1 MRHWIISRAQLLRSM
16 SAAFMLLCSAPLTAS
31 AQTPDPFYKGKTVRL
46 VVGFSAG
53 GGFDLYARM
62 IAPYIAKELGANVV
76 VENQPGAGGITAT
89 NRMMTAPPDGL
100 QIMLVN
106 GLAAAFGQF
115 TEQQGVRYDLGKM
128 EHLGTVSGNPW
139 VWLVT
144 STAPWKS
151 VADVVADKRRYMWS
165 AGGPIDGLSDGA
177 AFTCAALQLDCNVVL
192 GYPGSNDSA
201 LSVAKGEMD
210 MMYIVDTS
218 AANYVATGQ
227 IRVLATM
234 GRARSR
240 IFPDVPT
247 IFEAAKLSDEAAAL
261 LDFHST
267 AEKLGRILVAPPGTP
282 PERLTVL
289 RAAVKAALTD
299 PALIA
304 EGDKTQRNIEFSS
317 AEDTRKA
324 SISVV
329 SDPTPEQKQ
338 RMIAIL
344 ARVETKSGGDH
355 GGLFKDHRSARRP
368 GGQRHSK
375 PRARALYAQRAAR
388 LACDG
393 HRPGRQL

>member
-1 MRHWIISRAQLLRSM
+1 MRWDTMLRSM
-16 SAAFMLLCSAPLTAS
+16 AAAFMLFCAGSTSAR
-31 AQTPDPFYKGKTVRL
+31 AQAPDMAYFKGKTVRL
-46 VVGFSAG
+46 IVGFSAG

-62 IAPYIAKELGANVV
+62 IAPYIARELGANVV

-115 TEQQGVRYDLGKM
+115 TEQQGVRYDLAKL

-144 STAPWKS
+144 ASSPWKS
-151 VADVVADKRRYMWS
+151 VADVLADKRKYMWS

-177 AFTCAALQLDCNVVL
+177 AFTCEALALDCNVVL

-201 LSVAKGEMD
+201 LAVGKGEMD
-210 MMYIVDTS
+210 MLYIVDTS

-227 IRVLATM
+227 IRVLASM
-234 GRARSR
+234 GRARSKL
-240 IFPDVPT
+240 FPDVPT
-247 IFEAAKLSDEAAAL
+247 VFEAAKLSEEGAAL

-282 PERLTVL
+282 PERLAAL
-289 RAAVKAALTD
+289 RAAVKTALTD
-299 PALIA
+299 PVLIA
-304 EGDKTQRNIEFSS
+304 EGDKTQRNVEFAS
-317 AEDTRKA
+317 AEETRKS

-329 SDPTPEQKQ
+329 SDPSPAQKQ
-338 RMIAIL
+338 RMISIL
-344 ARVETKSGGDH
+344 ARVEK
-355 GGLFKDHRSARRP
+355 K
-368 GGQRHSK
+368 
-375 PRARALYAQRAAR
+375 
-388 LACDG
+388 
-393 HRPGRQL
+393 

>member
-1 MRHWIISRAQLLRSM
+1 MRNTFTFWSALLARMCIAVVLASLAPAAARAQ
-16 SAAFMLLCSAPLTAS
+16 ADDAS
-31 AQTPDPFYKGKTVRL
+31 YYKGKTVRI
-46 VVGFSAG
+46 VVGYTTG

-62 IAPYIAKELGANVV
+62 IAPYLSKALGANVI

-115 TEQQGVRYDLGKM
+115 TEQTGVRYDLAKL

-144 STAPWKS
+144 ANAPWKN
-151 VADVVADKRRYMWS
+151 AQDVVADKRRYMWS

-177 AFTCAALQLDCNVVL
+177 AFTCEALQLDCNIVL

-201 LSVAKGEMD
+201 FSVAKGEMD

-218 AANYVATGQ
+218 AANYVAGNQ

-234 GRARSR
+234 SRTRSH
-240 IFPDVPT
+240 IFPDTPT
-247 IFEAAKLSDEAAAL
+247 IFESVKLSPESAAL

-282 PERLTVL
+282 PGRLAIL
-289 RAAVKAALTD
+289 REAIRVALTD

-304 EGDKTQRNIEFSS
+304 EGEKSQRTVEYSNADE
-317 AEDTRKA
+317 TRKA
-324 SISVV
+324 AIGVV
-329 SDPTPEQKQ
+329 SDPTPEQKK
-338 RMIAIL
+338 RMIEIL
-344 ARVETKSGGDH
+344 ARVEK
-355 GGLFKDHRSARRP
+355 K
-368 GGQRHSK
+368 
-375 PRARALYAQRAAR
+375 
-388 LACDG
+388 
-393 HRPGRQL
+393 

>member
-1 MRHWIISRAQLLRSM
+1 MRQWISSRTKLLRSIG
-16 SAAFMLLCSAPLTAS
+16 AAFLLFCAAPLAAK
-31 AQTPDPFYKGKTVRL
+31 AQMADANFFKGKTVRL

-62 IAPYIAKELGANVV
+62 IAPYIGRALGANVV

-115 TEQQGVRYDLGKM
+115 TEQQGVRYDLGKL

-144 STAPWKS
+144 ANAPWKN
-151 VADVVADKRRYMWS
+151 VQDVVNDKRRYMWS

-177 AFTCAALQLDCNVVL
+177 AFTCEALQLDCNIVL

-218 AANYVATGQ
+218 AANYVTGGQ

-234 GRARSR
+234 GRTRSH
-240 IFPDVPT
+240 IFPDAPT

-282 PERLTVL
+282 PERLLAL
-289 RAAVKAALTD
+289 RAAIKVALTD

-304 EGDKTQRNIEFSS
+304 EGDKSQRNIEFYS

-324 SISVV
+324 AIGVV

-344 ARVETKSGGDH
+344 ARIEK
-355 GGLFKDHRSARRP
+355 K
-368 GGQRHSK
+368 
-375 PRARALYAQRAAR
+375 
-388 LACDG
+388 
-393 HRPGRQL
+393 

>member
-1 MRHWIISRAQLLRSM
+1 MRHLIGSSAELLRSM
-16 SAAFMLLCSAPLTAS
+16 GAAFLLLCLAPLAAE
-31 AQTPDPFYKGKTVRL
+31 AQTADAGFYKGKTVRL

-62 IAPYIAKELGANVV
+62 IAPYIARELGANVV

-89 NRMMTAPPDGL
+89 NRIMTSPPDGL
-100 QIMLVN
+100 QITLVN

-115 TEQQGVRYDLGKM
+115 TEQQGVRYVLGKM

-144 STAPWKS
+144 SAAPWKS
-151 VADVVADKRRYMWS
+151 VGDVVADKRRYMWS

-177 AFTCAALQLDCNVVL
+177 AFTCAALQLECNVVL

-247 IFEAAKLSDEAAAL
+247 IFEAAKLSDDAAAL

-282 PERLTVL
+282 PERLAVL

-317 AEDTRKA
+317 AEDTRQA

-344 ARVETKSGGDH
+344 ARVEK
-355 GGLFKDHRSARRP
+355 K
-368 GGQRHSK
+368 
-375 PRARALYAQRAAR
+375 
-388 LACDG
+388 
-393 HRPGRQL
+393 

>member
-1 MRHWIISRAQLLRSM
+1 MRWDTLLRSM
-16 SAAFMLLCSAPLTAS
+16 AAAFMLFCAGFTSAR
-31 AQTPDPFYKGKTVRL
+31 AQAPDMAFFKGKTVRL
-46 VVGFSAG
+46 IVGFSAG

-62 IAPYIAKELGANVV
+62 IAPYIARELGANVI

-115 TEQQGVRYDLGKM
+115 TEQQGVRYDLAKL

-144 STAPWKS
+144 ASSPWKS
-151 VADVVADKRRYMWS
+151 VADVLADKRKYMWS

-177 AFTCAALQLDCNVVL
+177 AFTCEALVLDCNVVL

-201 LSVAKGEMD
+201 LAVGKGEMD
-210 MMYIVDTS
+210 MLYIVDTS

-227 IRVLATM
+227 IRVLASM
-234 GRARSR
+234 GRARSKL
-240 IFPDVPT
+240 FPDVPT
-247 IFEAAKLSDEAAAL
+247 VFEAAKLSEEGAAL

-282 PERLTVL
+282 PERLAAL

-299 PALIA
+299 PVLIA
-304 EGDKTQRNIEFSS
+304 EGDKTQRNVEFAS
-317 AEDTRKA
+317 AEETRKS

-329 SDPTPEQKQ
+329 SDPSPAQKR
-338 RMIAIL
+338 RMISIL
-344 ARVETKSGGDH
+344 ARVEK
-355 GGLFKDHRSARRP
+355 K
-368 GGQRHSK
+368 
-375 PRARALYAQRAAR
+375 
-388 LACDG
+388 
-393 HRPGRQL
+393 

>member
-1 MRHWIISRAQLLRSM
+1 MPIRHLFWRRLL
-16 SAAFMLLCSAPLTAS
+16 APLCLALTLAIASGLFATTAK
-31 AQTPDPFYKGKTVRL
+31 AQGADTAYYKGKTVRII
-46 VVGFSAG
+46 VGYTAG

-62 IAPYIAKELGANVV
+62 IAPYISRSLGATVI

-115 TEQQGVRYDLGKM
+115 TEQTGVRYDLARL

-139 VWLVT
+139 VWLVHG
-144 STAPWKS
+144 SSPWKS
-151 VADVVADKRRYMWS
+151 VQEVLADKHKYMWS

-177 AFTCAALQLDCNVVL
+177 AFTCEALKLDCNIVL

-201 LSVAKGEMD
+201 LSVANGEMD

-218 AANYVATGQ
+218 AANYVAGNQ

-234 GRARSR
+234 GLTRSR
-240 IFPDVPT
+240 IFPNTPT
-247 IFEAAKLSDEAAAL
+247 IFEAVKLSPEGAAL

-282 PERLTVL
+282 PERLATL
-289 RAAVKAALTD
+289 REAIRVALTD
-299 PALIA
+299 PALVA
-304 EGDKTQRNIEFSS
+304 EGEATQRYIEYAN

-324 SISVV
+324 TLGVV
-329 SDPTPEQKQ
+329 SDPTPEQKK
-338 RMIAIL
+338 RMIEIL
-344 ARVETKSGGDH
+344 ARIEK
-355 GGLFKDHRSARRP
+355 K
-368 GGQRHSK
+368 
-375 PRARALYAQRAAR
+375 
-388 LACDG
+388 
-393 HRPGRQL
+393 

>member
-1 MRHWIISRAQLLRSM
+1 MRWDTLLRSM
-16 SAAFMLLCSAPLTAS
+16 AAAFMLFCAGFATARAQAPDMAY
-31 AQTPDPFYKGKTVRL
+31 FKGKTVRL
-46 VVGFSAG
+46 IVGFSAG

-62 IAPYIAKELGANVV
+62 IAPYIARELGANVV

-115 TEQQGVRYDLGKM
+115 TEQQGVRYDLAKL

-144 STAPWKS
+144 ASSPWKS
-151 VADVVADKRRYMWS
+151 VADVLADKRKYMWS

-177 AFTCAALQLDCNVVL
+177 AFTCEALALDCNVVL

-201 LSVAKGEMD
+201 LAVGKGEMD
-210 MMYIVDTS
+210 MLYIVDTS

-227 IRVLATM
+227 IRVLASM
-234 GRARSR
+234 GRARSKL
-240 IFPDVPT
+240 FPDVPT
-247 IFEAAKLSDEAAAL
+247 VFEAAKLSEEGAAL

-282 PERLTVL
+282 PERLAAL

-299 PALIA
+299 PVLIA
-304 EGDKTQRNIEFSS
+304 EGDKTQRNVEFAS
-317 AEDTRKA
+317 AEETRKS

-329 SDPTPEQKQ
+329 SDPTPAQKQ
-338 RMIAIL
+338 RMISIL
-344 ARVETKSGGDH
+344 ARVEK
-355 GGLFKDHRSARRP
+355 K
-368 GGQRHSK
+368 
-375 PRARALYAQRAAR
+375 
-388 LACDG
+388 
-393 HRPGRQL
+393 

>member
-1 MRHWIISRAQLLRSM
+1 MRHWIGSRARLLRNM
-16 SAAFMLLCSAPLTAS
+16 SAAFLLLCMAPIAAS
-31 AQTPDPFYKGKTVRL
+31 AQSADAGFYKGKTVRI
-46 VVGFSAG
+46 VVGYTAG

-62 IAPYIAKELGANVV
+62 IAPYIARELGANVV

-115 TEQQGVRYDLGKM
+115 TEQQGVRYDLGKL

-139 VWLVT
+139 IWLVT

-151 VADVVADKRRYMWS
+151 VQDVVADKRRYMWS

-177 AFTCAALQLDCNVVL
+177 AFTCEALQLDCNIVL

-227 IRVLATM
+227 IRALATM
-234 GRARSR
+234 GRTRSR

-282 PERLTVL
+282 PERLAAL
-289 RAAVKAALTD
+289 RAAIKVALTD

-304 EGDKTQRNIEFSS
+304 EGEKTQRTVEYSS

-324 SISVV
+324 TLGVV

-344 ARVETKSGGDH
+344 ARVEK
-355 GGLFKDHRSARRP
+355 K
-368 GGQRHSK
+368 
-375 PRARALYAQRAAR
+375 
-388 LACDG
+388 
-393 HRPGRQL
+393 

>member
-1 MRHWIISRAQLLRSM
+1 MGHWIISRATLLRNM
-16 SAAFMLLCSAPLTAS
+16 SAALLLLCAAPLTAS
-31 AQTPDPFYKGKTVRL
+31 AQTPDTFYKGKTIRL

-62 IAPYIAKELGANVV
+62 IAPYIARELGANVV

-89 NRMMTAPPDGL
+89 NRIMTSPPDGL
-100 QIMLVN
+100 QITLVN

-177 AFTCAALQLDCNVVL
+177 AFTCAALQIDCNVVL

-344 ARVETKSGGDH
+344 ARVEK
-355 GGLFKDHRSARRP
+355 K
-368 GGQRHSK
+368 
-375 PRARALYAQRAAR
+375 
-388 LACDG
+388 
-393 HRPGRQL
+393 

>member
-1 MRHWIISRAQLLRSM
+1 MRRWAEVREKLLRSI
-16 SAAFMLLCSAPLTAS
+16 SAVLLAFCVTSLTAH
-31 AQTPDPFYKGKTVRL
+31 AQTADTAFFKGKTIRL

-62 IAPYIAKELGANVV
+62 IAPYIARELGANVV

-115 TEQQGVRYDLGKM
+115 TEQQGVRYDLAKL

-144 STAPWKS
+144 ANAPWKS
-151 VADVVADKRRYMWS
+151 VQDVLADKRQYMWS

-177 AFTCAALQLDCNVVL
+177 AFTCEALQLNCNVVL

-201 LSVAKGEMD
+201 LSVGKGEMD

-227 IRVLATM
+227 IRVLATV
-234 GRARSR
+234 GRTRSR
-240 IFPDVPT
+240 IFSDVPT
-247 IFEAAKLSDEAAAL
+247 VFEAAKLSDEQAAL

-282 PERLTVL
+282 PERLAVL

-304 EGDKTQRNIEFSS
+304 EGDKSQRNIEFAS
-317 AEDTRKA
+317 AEETRKA

-344 ARVETKSGGDH
+344 ARVEK
-355 GGLFKDHRSARRP
+355 K
-368 GGQRHSK
+368 
-375 PRARALYAQRAAR
+375 
-388 LACDG
+388 
-393 HRPGRQL
+393 